1 MPLCIPRVQLNR
13 QSWAYRLLGYAVL
26 MLFVGTTVPTPLYR
40 LYQAK
45 LGFSSGVLTLLF
57 AVYVFTLLPLLL
69 VLGRI
74 SDRIGRR
81 PPLLAGFAAAAGASA
96 LFAVG
101 GGLASLFIARILQ
114 GVATG
119 LIAGTATAALAE
131 LQPEGDIGK
140 AAYVAST
147 ANVGGAAI
155 GPAFAGVLAQYGPWP
170 IALPYL
176 AHLLLMIPVIG
187 LAAMPETVAA
197 RRPFVL
203 ELRRPEVPREIRREF
218 WLAAAVSFTVWAAT
232 ALYLTLAP
240 SYVANLIGLANL
252 AAGGGVVCL
261 MLGASASAQTVLR
274 RLAPRVGMAAGLSA
288 LIPGLGGVVLAAPLH
303 SGLLL
308 FAATV
313 VVGLGQGLA
322 YMGSLTLLNGIAP
335 EQRRGDVTAAFY
347 VVTYVGVALPVIG
360 VGFGAQV
367 VGLFTAVAAF
377 ASLVG
382 ASALGLAVVTVRE
395 MARSDRRWDDR

>member
-1 MPLCIPRVQLNR
+1 MSLCIPRVQLSR

-40 LYQAK
+40 LYQTK

-119 LIAGTATAALAE
+119 LIAATATAALAE
-131 LQPEGDIGK
+131 LQPEGDIRK
-140 AAYVAST
+140 AAYLAST

-155 GPAFAGVLAQYGPWP
+155 GPAFAGVLAQYAPWP
-170 IALPYL
+170 IVLPYL
-176 AHLLLMIPVIG
+176 AHLLLMLPVVG
-187 LAAMPETVAA
+187 LAAMPETVA

-203 ELRRPEVPREIRREF
+203 ELRRPEVPREIQREF
-218 WLAAAVSFTVWAAT
+218 WLSAAASFIVWAAT
-232 ALYLTLAP
+232 ALYLTMAP
-240 SYVANLIGLANL
+240 SYVADLLGLANL
-252 AAGGGVVCL
+252 AAGGGVVCV
-261 MLGASASAQTVLR
+261 MLGASALAQTVLR
-274 RLAPRVGMAAGLSA
+274 RLPPRVGMAAGLGA

-303 SGLLL
+303 SALLL
-308 FAATV
+308 FAATL

-322 YMGSLTLLNGIAP
+322 FMGSLTLLNGIAP
-335 EQRRGDVTAAFY
+335 QQRRGDVTAAFY

-367 VGLFTAVAAF
+367 VGLFAAVAVF
-377 ASLVG
+377 AALVG
-382 ASALGLAVVTVRE
+382 ASALVLAVATVRE
-395 MARSDRRWDDR
+395 MARRPEVR